1 MIPESSPIS
10 GSTWPPDDH
19 YPIEEWTDDELIDQ
33 YRHVKAEFASDTDY
47 MDSDEHVGALL
58 QEIIRRGLD
67 DLAEAVEDVPTTSD
81 RGTSRRVP

>member
-10 GSTWPPDDH
+10 ASSWPPDHH

-33 YRHVKAEFASDTDY
+33 YRYVKAEFANDSDY
-47 MDSDEHVGALL
+47 MDSDEHVGALI

-67 DLAEAVEDVPTTSD
+67 DLAEAVEDEPAPSVRDTP
-81 RGTSRRVP
+81 